1 MGEKKRR
8 LAAAQAAQP
17 NQAGQTTI
25 ASGSASARS
34 GNNDA
39 GSRTLAQARQFLQQG
54 KLIEAINGYQQLL
67 RSQPD
72 LPALQKAEALHF
84 QGLALSQA
92 GQSALG
98 LGLLQQALAVDEG
111 NALYHYNLALAMVDG
126 APPDAPARQAALV
139 AALPHATRACALAP
153 DDVGYH
159 ATLAEYLIAAGQRE
173 QAKQVLQDGPKAA
186 RLLDFLAQL
195 HYADD
200 QLALADEQ
208 FAAALALQPTLAR
221 QRMIGHATP
230 NGTARAE
237 TRIELANDLANGLAN
252 DLINDPANDPA
263 NVSAE
268 LAPSALWQDQAALD
282 AYLASL
288 DLHILDDCL
297 PDPLGWR
304 EQALQLPFHAIRYA
318 GQNYPGLQTD
328 GQSCQRIM
336 QLIANQLGKTIK
348 FISPD
353 NGSYRV
359 SFGDSVAQSDIH
371 VDNESGEQFASYAA
385 VLYLNL
391 PGQCQSGTRFWQ
403 HRATGWQRRWPEAVV
418 REAGYASF
426 KSFQQQCL
434 PKNRSATAFNAM
446 VQQRADWQAILE
458 VPMRH
463 NRLIMYRGDFFHS
476 IGEVFGRDM
485 QDGRLVQLFFFDI
498 VE

>member
-8 LAAAQAAQP
+8 LAAAQA
-17 NQAGQTTI
+17 NQAGQTAI
-25 ASGSASARS
+25 APGTASVPPAH
-34 GNNDA
+34 NDA
-39 GSRTLAQARQFLQQG
+39 GSRALAQARQFLQHG

-92 GQSALG
+92 GQTSLG
-98 LGLLQQALAVDEG
+98 LGLLQQALAFDEG
-111 NALYHYNLALAMVDG
+111 NALYHYNLALAMMDG
-126 APPDAPARQAALV
+126 APAALA

-173 QAKQVLQDGPKAA
+173 QAKLVLLDGPKAA

-200 QLALADEQ
+200 QLALAGEQ
-208 FAAALALQPTLAR
+208 FAAALALQPALAK

-230 NGTARAE
+230 NGAACAE
-237 TRIELANDLANGLAN
+237 TRIELANDVANELTNVCAEFAR
-252 DLINDPANDPA
+252 PAR
-263 NVSAE
+263 
-268 LAPSALWQDQAALD
+268 WQDQAALD
-282 AYLASL
+282 AYLTRL

-297 PDPLGWR
+297 PDPLAWR

-328 GQSCQRIM
+328 GQPCQRIM

-391 PGQCQSGTRFWQ
+391 PAQCQSGTRFWQ
-403 HRATGWQRRWPEAVV
+403 HRATGWQRRWPETVV
-418 REAGYASF
+418 REAGYVSF